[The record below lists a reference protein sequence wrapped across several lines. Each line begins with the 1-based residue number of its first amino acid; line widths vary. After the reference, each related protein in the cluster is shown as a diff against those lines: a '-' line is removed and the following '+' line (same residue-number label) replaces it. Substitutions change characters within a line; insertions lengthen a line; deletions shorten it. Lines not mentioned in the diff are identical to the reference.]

1 MTVTMEIKK
10 TQKADLL
17 SKRGLFFS
25 IGLVSSLALM
35 LMAFEWKQQD
45 EKVDLLSVKST
56 NTFEEMLDVP
66 TTQQLPPLAPVIQQP
81 QIMEVPD
88 EEKIQE
94 NLNISFDNEASVIEV
109 ISVASEQPAEEVEEI
124 FTIVEEPAVPEGGI
138 NSFYKYLVDNMKYP
152 PQARRL
158 GIEGKV
164 MLQFVVDKNGLIGDV
179 SVLRGIGSG
188 CDEEAVRVMKNAP
201 PWKPG
206 KQRGKPVK
214 QRCIMPISFKI

>member
-66 TTQQLPPLAPVIQQP
+66 TTQHLPPLAPVIQQP
-81 QIMEVPD
+81 QIIEVPD

-109 ISVASEQPAEEVEEI
+109 ISVASDEPAEEVEEI